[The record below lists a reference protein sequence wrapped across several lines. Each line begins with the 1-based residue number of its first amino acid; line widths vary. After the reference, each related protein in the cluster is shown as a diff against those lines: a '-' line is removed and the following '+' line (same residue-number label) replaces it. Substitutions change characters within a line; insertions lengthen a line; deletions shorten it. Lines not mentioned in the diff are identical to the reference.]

1 MKRMSALFLFII
13 LSALGFAQE
22 PQRILTNS
30 DVLNMAKSGLSD
42 QTIVSVIQKGQT
54 KFDTSPEAL
63 ISLKKDGVSDQVLN
77 AMLEASAN
85 SLGKAS
91 PEMES
96 RAGMELLNKTIDSL
110 GPREKINAIH
120 SIKRKGTSVETPP
133 TGASASIQI
142 ERITVYPGSIFST
155 RQSSNGLVYKM
166 VITPEFN
173 YLSSGKMINT
183 VPANTLAS
191 YRDGIKVDPVYIAQ
205 HIGDYSCIV
214 EGTEK
219 IGDVNSTKLKITGP
233 GTEIHWNIDPTN
245 GRLMKL
251 RVKGA
256 DSQEVVVSYS
266 DWRLVNGVY
275 LPFRLHSLLASGFTS
290 DINFSEY
297 EVNPAI
303 DPKLFAAPEKQL
315 AGGFTFKVLQ
325 SESVPYFVQT
335 SGGISTSCQISGSTS
350 TSYSSYTTGNSTF
363 GNATSTPDLRMN
375 CSSSDNTFRWNHVLN
390 AMLVEAS
397 DGNAY
402 IIACDRAWR
411 WSKCTGLKPGDVF
424 NARRTDKGFVVQF
437 LNAKS
442 EEKEATYSVLQ
453 AKVLQK

>member
-1 MKRMSALFLFII
+1 MRRMPVAFLFII
-13 LSALGFAQE
+13 LSALGLAQE

-30 DVLNMAKSGLSD
+30 DVSNMAKSGLSD
-42 QTIVSVIQKGQT
+42 QTIILVIQKGQT
-54 KFDTSPEAL
+54 KFETSPEAL

-77 AMLEASAN
+77 AMLAAAAN
-85 SLGKAS
+85 PPSKAS

-96 RAGMELLNKTIDSL
+96 RVGMELFNKTVDSL
-110 GPREKINAIH
+110 GPRDKINAIH
-120 SIKRKGTSVETPP
+120 SIRRKGTIVDTPP
-133 TGASASIQI
+133 TGTAVSVQM
-142 ERITVYPGSIFST
+142 ERITVYPDSIYAT
-155 RQSSNGLVYKM
+155 RQSSNGLVNKM

-173 YLSSGKMINT
+173 YISSGKMINA
-183 VPANTLAS
+183 VPANTLAN

-205 HIGDYSCIV
+205 HIGDYSCLV

-219 IGDVNSTKLKITGP
+219 IGDINSTRLKITGQ
-233 GTEIHWNIDPTN
+233 GKEIHWNIDPTN
-245 GRLMKL
+245 GRLMRM
-251 RVKGA
+251 RVTGA
-256 DSQEVVVSYS
+256 DSHEVVVNYS

-275 LPFRLHSLLASGFTS
+275 LPFQFRSLASGFTS
-290 DINFSEY
+290 DISISEY
-297 EVNPAI
+297 ELNPAI

-325 SESVPYFVQT
+325 SESVPYVVQT
-335 SGGISTSCQISGSTS
+335 GGGVSTNCQISGSTS
-350 TSYSSYTTGNSTF
+350 TSYSSYTAGNSTF
-363 GNATSTPDLRMN
+363 GNATSTPDLQMN

-411 WSKCTGLKPGDVF
+411 WSKCSGLRPGDVF
-424 NARRTDKGFVVQF
+424 NARRTDKGIVVQF
-437 LNAKS
+437 FNAKS

-453 AKVLQK
+453 AKALQK